1 MGRLGTGLLIAL
13 ILPLSAWCLYAAVSI
28 SSVSNWYELLVTFL
42 TIVFPFEVLLAL
54 LATYTRND
62 EVGWVR
68 HISACGYVV
77 AAVSFVIPLFIGIRD
92 YYVYFVDTRNAA
104 QYVQP
109 SVLKDFKPTDQ

>member
-1 MGRLGTGLLIAL
+1 MSPRYASVAL
-13 ILPLSAWCLYAAVSI
+13 ILPLSVWCLYAAVDL

-42 TIVFPFEVLLAL
+42 TILFPFEVLLAL

-68 HISACGYVV
+68 NISTCGFVV
-77 AAVSFVIPLFIGIRD
+77 AVVSFVIPLFIGMRD

-109 SVLKDFKPTDQ
+109 SVLRDFKPTNQ